1 MMFAWFEIFQVE
13 TVINIS
19 NWNRL
24 LFQTVKI
31 KIVNRKN
38 VNVDR
43 FSKFKMEKQELLDA
57 VKKEVRWCFFF
68 YIWLLIKWVVSVL
81 KPFKRGHI

>member
-1 MMFAWFEIFQVE
+1 M
-13 TVINIS
+13 
-19 NWNRL
+19 

-57 VKKEVRWCFFF
+57 VKKEVRCFFF